1 MSVAELVK
9 GCPLFHEIYDNEVE
23 EILQSC
29 VVACYE
35 KGDHI
40 IKQGDTSTDICI
52 LLAGTAEIFVSKDG
66 NQHLITD
73 IGSGDL
79 FGELV
84 LINETERT
92 ADIIAK
98 DKCDVLIISYEDFY
112 SFYNKRPKVFALM
125 VLNVTRLITKR
136 LKYSNSIIENLNT
149 LMKKQNQK
157 EAS

>member
-23 EILQSC
+23 QILSSC
-29 VVACYE
+29 LVASYE
-35 KGDHI
+35 KDDAI
-40 IKQGDTSTDICI
+40 INQGDTSSDICI
-52 LLAGTAEIFVSKDG
+52 LLSGTAGIYVNKDG
-66 NQHLITD
+66 YRHFITD

-98 DKCDVLIISYEDFY
+98 ERCDVLIISYENFY
-112 SFYNKRPKVFALM
+112 SFYHKRPKVFALM

-136 LKYSNSIIENLNT
+136 LKGSNSIIEGLNAKFRS
-149 LMKKQNQK
+149 LEEKK
-157 EAS
+157 AA

>member
-23 EILQSC
+23 EILSSC
-29 VVACYE
+29 VVASYE
-35 KGDHI
+35 KNDAI
-40 IKQGDTSTDICI
+40 INQGDTSSDICI
-52 LLAGTAEIFVSKDG
+52 LLAGTAGIYVNKDG
-66 NQHLITD
+66 HRHFITD

-92 ADIIAK
+92 ADIVAK
-98 DKCDVLIISYEDFY
+98 ERCDVLIISYEDFY
-112 SFYNKRPKVFALM
+112 SFYHKRPKVFALM

-136 LKYSNSIIENLNT
+136 LKGSNSIIEGLNT
-149 LMKKQNQK
+149 KLRSLEEKK
-157 EAS
+157 AA

>member
-29 VVACYE
+29 MVASYE
-35 KGDHI
+35 IGDYI
-40 IKQGDTSTDICI
+40 IKQGDTSSDICI
-52 LLAGTAEIFVSKDG
+52 LLAGTAGIFVNKGDH
-66 NQHLITD
+66 QHFITN
-73 IGSGDL
+73 IGPGDL

-98 DKCDVLIISYEDFY
+98 EKCDVLVISYENFY
-112 SFYNKRPKVFALM
+112 SFYNKRPRVFALM

-136 LKYSNSIIENLNT
+136 LKYSNSIIENLNAK
-149 LMKKQNQK
+149 LNDESLNK
-157 EAS
+157 AS

>member
-29 VVACYE
+29 MVASYE
-35 KGDHI
+35 IGDHI
-40 IKQGDTSTDICI
+40 IKQGDTSSDICI
-52 LLAGTAEIFVSKDG
+52 LLAGTAGIFVNKDDH
-66 NQHLITD
+66 QHFITD

-98 DKCDVLIISYEDFY
+98 EKCDVLVISYENFY

-149 LMKKQNQK
+149 KLKDESLNK
-157 EAS
+157 AS

>member
-29 VVACYE
+29 LVACYE
-35 KGDHI
+35 PGDHI
-40 IKQGDTSTDICI
+40 IKQGDTSSEICI
-52 LLAGTAEIFVSKDG
+52 LLAGTAGIFVNKNG
-66 NQHLITD
+66 NRHFITD

-98 DKCDVLIISYEDFY
+98 DKCDVLVISYEDFY
-112 SFYNKRPKVFALM
+112 SFYNKRPKVFSLM

-136 LKYSNSIIENLNT
+136 LKYSNSIIENLNAN
-149 LMKKQNQK
+149 LSEKKQK
-157 EAS
+157 KAS